1 MLNIAI
7 NIGSYSVKFLN
18 FQIDRKKVTYL
29 SSKEVLL
36 DSDEYNIQEE
46 DIVLDLQMNIIH
58 QYLIEIEED
67 YRAILNASNEMITE
81 RFLDLPIKNKKKAQ
95 LMLPF
100 QLEEDIPFLL
110 SECQLASSIEQ
121 TPTGSKAMVNIIKH
135 DVLRPFFAKI
145 NEYKIQPK
153 VLTSEISAIELY
165 IRKTTEIL
173 PQSFCILD
181 IGHGTTHAYFFM
193 DGQLKSAHTSYI
205 AGFAINEAISK
216 NYNISLEEAAIYKH
230 QNCYF
235 LSSEQYA
242 QVNEDQ
248 RVFATMMDDIFGTL
262 VSEFKRWHIGFRVQN
277 GIAVNDIFVLGG
289 SSNIKNITN
298 YLTEKSGIKVGMLQ
312 LFKDSNSKKI
322 DTDEKQRRK
331 FGITHMLASGYNHKT
346 DLVNFLSGE
355 YAVRGQADLPLHSF
369 AFTGVRVSILTMIL
383 VLSLSIERVF
393 TNRDIKVADKKL
405 KALVKNPILKIS
417 PRDKRNV
424 TKKPRAVLAKLK
436 RETKS
441 INQEVKSLQS
451 SIETNALK
459 PLEMI
464 SNMVVGLDTEII
476 QYQSVSHGDFVI
488 VFKTKDAK
496 TITQLD
502 EIFINSNIKNLYT
515 DKSIKKRTYTI
526 NGSEL

>member
-46 DIVLDLQMNIIH
+46 NIVLDLQMKMIH
-58 QYLIEIEED
+58 QYLDEIDED

-81 RFLDLPIKNKKKAQ
+81 RFLDLPVKNKKKAQ

-100 QLEEDIPFLL
+100 QLEEDIPFSLA
-110 SECQLASSIEQ
+110 ECQLASSIEQ
-121 TPTGSKAMVNIIKH
+121 TPTGSKAIINIIKH
-135 DVLRPFFAKI
+135 ELLRPFFAKI

-153 VLTSEISAIELY
+153 ILTSEISAIELY

-181 IGHGTTHAYFFM
+181 IGHSTTHAYFFM
-193 DGQLKSAHTSYI
+193 DGQLKSTHTSYI
-205 AGFAINEAISK
+205 AGFTINEEISK

-242 QVNEDQ
+242 QVNENQ
-248 RVFATMMDDIFGTL
+248 KVFATMMDGVFSPLIN
-262 VSEFKRWHIGFRVQN
+262 EFKRWHIGFRVQN
-277 GIAVNDIFVLGG
+277 GIAANEVFVLGG

-298 YLTEKSGIKVGMLQ
+298 YLTEKIGIKVGMLQ
-312 LFKDSNSKKI
+312 LFKDCNSDKV

-331 FGITHMLASGYNHKT
+331 FAITHMLASGYNHKS
-346 DLVNFLSGE
+346 DLVNFLTGE
-355 YAVRGQADLPLHSF
+355 YAVKGQADLPLHSF
-369 AFTGVRVSILTMIL
+369 AFTAVRVSILTIVL
-383 VLSLSIERVF
+383 VLSLSIERIF
-393 TNRDIKVADKKL
+393 TSRDIKVADKKL

-417 PRDKRNV
+417 PRNKRNV
-424 TKKPRAVLAKLK
+424 TKKPSAVLTKLK

-451 SIETNALK
+451 SVETNALK

-464 SNMVVGLDTEII
+464 SNMVAGLDTEII

-488 VFKTKDAK
+488 VFKTKDK
-496 TITQLD
+496 NTITKLD
-502 EIFINSNIKNLYT
+502 AIFKSSNIKNLYT
-515 DKSIKKRTYTI
+515 DKSMANKTYTI
-526 NGSEL
+526 NGSEQ